1 MKRKIFGI
9 FKLLA
14 FCIICCSLFVGGGYF
29 YLRQNFRET
38 ENKVSSVPYSFSAPE
53 SKGIMLEICGSP
65 TYLYLDFYEERLK
78 VIIPP
83 EKEYGEDIYGYPIDF
98 IVKTD
103 YRFVAAVID
112 YADGIELNLDGE
124 ALRYT
129 GVQISAL
136 GFGCMRLKEIEQPD
150 GTSRKGLRCGARP
163 RDRKRDDE
171 IRAVHQSH
179 ARAGVRVH
187 QRSLSALDEPAAHHA
202 HNCRRA
208 VFARAGY
215 MICVAVMERIIFGND
230 ACGAHRIH
238 SFSVF
243 RQ

>member
-29 YLRQNFRET
+29 YLRQNFKET

-83 EKEYGEDIYGYPIDF
+83 EKEYGENIYGYPIDF
-98 IVKTD
+98 TVMTD

-129 GVQISAL
+129 GVQISDILSRTVDVSELKRSIITAL
-136 GFGCMRLKEIEQPD
+136 MKKIGENGIDGEVFDYIIENTETDITVPD
-150 GTSRKGLRCGARP
+150 CYNWEKYIAILCKNGG
-163 RDRKRDDE
+163 
-171 IRAVHQSH
+171 
-179 ARAGVRVH
+179 
-187 QRSLSALDEPAAHHA
+187 
-202 HNCRRA
+202 
-208 VFARAGY
+208 
-215 MICVAVMERIIFGND
+215 IIN
-230 ACGAHRIH
+230 
-238 SFSVF
+238 
-243 RQ
+243 

>member
-53 SKGIMLEICGSP
+53 SKGIMIEICGSP

-98 IVKTD
+98 SVKTD

-129 GVQISAL
+129 GVQISDILSRTVDVSELKRSIITAL
-136 GFGCMRLKEIEQPD
+136 MKKIGENGIDGEVFDYLVESTETDITVPD
-150 GTSRKGLRCGARP
+150 CYYWEKY
-163 RDRKRDDE
+163 
-171 IRAVHQSH
+171 IAVLCKN
-179 ARAGVRVH
+179 GV
-187 QRSLSALDEPAAHHA
+187 
-202 HNCRRA
+202 
-208 VFARAGY
+208 
-215 MICVAVMERIIFGND
+215 IIN
-230 ACGAHRIH
+230 
-238 SFSVF
+238 
-243 RQ
+243 

>member
-1 MKRKIFGI
+1 M
-9 FKLLA
+9 
-14 FCIICCSLFVGGGYF
+14 GGGYF

-83 EKEYGEDIYGYPIDF
+83 EKEYGEDIYGYPIDYT
-98 IVKTD
+98 VKTD

-129 GVQISAL
+129 GVQISDILSRTVDVSELKRSIITAL
-136 GFGCMRLKEIEQPD
+136 MKKIGENGIDGEVFDYLVESTETDITVPD
-150 GTSRKGLRCGARP
+150 C
-163 RDRKRDDE
+163 
-171 IRAVHQSH
+171 
-179 ARAGVRVH
+179 
-187 QRSLSALDEPAAHHA
+187 
-202 HNCRRA
+202 
-208 VFARAGY
+208 Y
-215 MICVAVMERIIFGND
+215 Y
-230 ACGAHRIH
+230 
-238 SFSVF
+238 
-243 RQ
+243 